1 MQGRWWRRKSAA
13 WRRIFLWRWL
23 VAAAGTCALAACT
36 TDGQSTA
43 MSVAPRGAS
52 VAFESIDGPPQA
64 QFYKLVQDL
73 NDEAQTR
80 RLDVVS
86 RERVSEY
93 RVRGYIAAEVT
104 KGEISIS
111 WVWDVFDADGHRALR
126 IEGAEAAA
134 GKRRDPWD
142 AADDAVLHRIAG
154 ASMERLAAFLTSPDV
169 APAPAATLA
178 SFELPSS
185 PEAAGIFRIFQPAAD
200 PVSATEPAPDAGEA
214 PPAPVPLPPRRPT
227 ISAAL
232 PRHETVA
239 VAASER

>member
-1 MQGRWWRRKSAA
+1 MQGRLWRKTGAA
-13 WRRIFLWRWL
+13 WRGIVLWRCL
-23 VAAAGTCALAACT
+23 AAAAGSCVLAACT
-36 TDGQSTA
+36 TDGQSIAT
-43 MSVAPRGAS
+43 SVAPRGAS

-64 QFYKLVQDL
+64 QFYRLVQDL
-73 NDEAQTR
+73 NDEAQSR

-86 RERVSEY
+86 REHASEY
-93 RVRGYIAAEVT
+93 RVRGYLAAEVA
-104 KGEISIS
+104 KGEPSIS

-134 GKRRDPWD
+134 GKRRNAWD
-142 AADDAVLHRIAG
+142 AADDALLHRIAS

-169 APAPAATLA
+169 APAPTASLA

-200 PVSATEPAPDAGEA
+200 PVSATEPAPNAAEA
-214 PPAPVPLPPRRPT
+214 PAVPVPLPPRRPT

-232 PRHETVA
+232 VHHETVA
-239 VAASER
+239 IAASER